1 MNEYLE
7 GNVRDYQG
15 NVEVNRSIRETLIS
29 DTLPEDFWWLNN
41 GITVICSNAIVSG
54 KTLTIEN
61 AEIVNGLQTSREIFN
76 VLSSKSQQFDERSIL
91 VRVIV
96 TEDAES
102 RDRIIRATN
111 SQTDIPSASLR
122 ATDKI
127 HRDIEDFFATRGLF
141 YDRRKNFYK
150 NQGKPVRK
158 IVSIGFL
165 GQAVLA
171 CALGDPANARAR
183 PSRLIKSDEDYR
195 RIFNESYPLNVYYNS
210 IELTRRVEDAL
221 RSEECDIANSHWNNI
236 RFNAAM
242 VTAMKLMGSSVPS
255 ARKMAEVDLTKATR
269 EMILE
274 CISLVW
280 ERYQYLGGTD
290 QVAKSTLLK
299 SKILED
305 LKVN

>member
-1 MNEYLE
+1 
-7 GNVRDYQG
+7 
-15 NVEVNRSIRETLIS
+15 
-29 DTLPEDFWWLNN
+29 
-41 GITVICSNAIVSG
+41 
-54 KTLTIEN
+54 
-61 AEIVNGLQTSREIFN
+61 

-165 GQAVLA
+165 AQLFWLA
-171 CALGDPANARAR
+171 L
-183 PSRLIKSDEDYR
+183 
-195 RIFNESYPLNVYYNS
+195 
-210 IELTRRVEDAL
+210 
-221 RSEECDIANSHWNNI
+221 
-236 RFNAAM
+236 
-242 VTAMKLMGSSVPS
+242 
-255 ARKMAEVDLTKATR
+255 
-269 EMILE
+269 
-274 CISLVW
+274 
-280 ERYQYLGGTD
+280 
-290 QVAKSTLLK
+290 
-299 SKILED
+299 
-305 LKVN
+305 